1 MDFRKN
7 RTAAEKLIN
16 ELIPGDRSLRDEPLQ
31 AHTTL
36 RIGGPADHFVRV
48 SSIEELSTLTRRLKE
63 AGIPCFLLG
72 RGSNVLVSDSGFR
85 GVVIR
90 LEGEFES
97 LTARREGD
105 HILLEAGA
113 GVPMPGLCSFA
124 LKNNAAGLEFASGIP
139 GSLGGGI
146 VMNAGA
152 YGGEL
157 KDVVKEVLAL
167 NENGETVRLSGEEMD
182 FGYRSSLAKKR
193 KLTVLKTILSL
204 EPGEADGIREKMKE
218 LNGRRAEKQPLEY
231 PSAGSTFKRPPGS
244 FAGKLIE
251 EAGLRGFC
259 LGGAQVSEKHCGFLI
274 NRGDATAS
282 DFHRLMELVRERVLA
297 HSGILLEP
305 EVILLG
311 DF

>member
-1 MDFRKN
+1 MDSREQM
-7 RTAAEKLIN
+7 TDVGKLLC
-16 ELIPGDRSLRDEPLQ
+16 ELIPGERLLRDEPLK

-36 RIGGPADHFVRV
+36 RIGGVADHFVPV
-48 SSIEELSTLTRRLKE
+48 NGIAELSSLTRCLKE
-63 AGIPCFLLG
+63 NGIPWFLLG

-90 LEGEFES
+90 LEGEFEN
-97 LTARREGD
+97 LTARSEGD
-105 HILLEAGA
+105 RILLEAGA

-124 LKNNAAGLEFASGIP
+124 LKNKAAGLEFASGIP

-157 KDVVKEVLAL
+157 KDVVKEVLVL
-167 NENGETVRLSGEEMD
+167 DEEGEVLKLSGEEMD
-182 FGYRSSLAKKR
+182 FGYRTSLAKKR
-193 KLTVLKTILSL
+193 KLTVLKTVLSL
-204 EPGEADGIREKMKE
+204 EPGAADGIREKMKE
-218 LNGRRAEKQPLEY
+218 LNARRAEKQPLEY